1 VSDVEVRLLGEV
13 EVLRDGRAVPLPA
26 SKKTRALLGYLAVTE
41 RPHLR
46 ERLCELLWS
55 GPDDPRAALRW
66 SLSKLRSVLDDAAT
80 PRLVADRERVAFEPR
95 GARVDL
101 AEVRAALAAGPTA
114 MDTGALCALAGRFRG
129 DLLDGLEMPD
139 AYRFHEWLAGERE
152 AVRAL
157 RLRALGTIVD
167 RLAGEPEAALRW
179 ARERVAVDPLSESAH
194 VAVIRLL
201 AQMGSRNDALA
212 QFEACARILS
222 TELDAKP
229 GPALLAA
236 RMEIGRGGWAAPAP
250 DAKRAAR
257 PASRPLVGRARE
269 VAMIDAHL
277 ARNDGPAPVLLF
289 AGEPGIGKSRLLDE
303 LAQRALARGGRVLR
317 GRAYEAE
324 TVRPYG
330 AWVDALRSGALGPLD
345 DGLRADLAPI
355 LPELGG
361 AESGGPHVD
370 RGRLFD
376 GVGRLLATLAGRA
389 PLAVLLDDVQWL
401 DDASAA
407 LFHATARAPTAS
419 RVRFAYA
426 ARGEELADNVA
437 ALRLVRGLAR
447 EGRLSRVDLGP
458 LDAEAT
464 SALARALDPGVD
476 ASRVVDESAGNP
488 LFAIEVVRALA
499 RGRTGAPA
507 PLAESLAGF
516 IDERLARLDDDARDL
531 VPWAAALGRTF
542 GPDVLRRVTG
552 LSPSALASALEELE
566 RRGIV
571 RASASDGGDGDGGYD
586 FVHDLIRAG
595 AYRRLSS
602 PRRRLVHMQ
611 IARAL
616 GGGGLGDGSTAGE
629 VAHHAALGGEREL
642 AARAYLAAADRAV
655 RVFASAEAVRS
666 ASAGLE
672 HAASLPRDVRLPLQL
687 ALMRVKVM
695 TAALQ
700 GERRALGSELSRII
714 VEAED
719 AGLPALAAS
728 GFHTL
733 SILQHDGGDLGAA
746 HTSTLRAVDVAR
758 GAPPSDV
765 ARQLSDSARC
775 LALLE
780 REIPPAER
788 LLEEAHAILGDE
800 ARGTLHFAWG
810 VGLVARFR
818 GRTGEARELI
828 EHAMRLA
835 RRDEDHWVECEA
847 LITLAEIALEEDD
860 PRTALAWCAE
870 LTPVAS
876 KMGEGSEAPA
886 AEALESLA
894 RLAAGEPCG
903 ARLERAIR
911 VLRDVDAKGMLA
923 CVLNHAA
930 ALDLDARRSASAR
943 ARAEEALRAARVVDR
958 QTQIAVAHSV
968 LGRVALA
975 EGDLASAS
983 RHLDSVRAA
992 ALDPRATSAR
1002 ARAAMLDL
1010 AEQVTAHHRTGKDTP
1025 CPT

>member
-1 VSDVEVRLLGEV
+1 
-13 EVLRDGRAVPLPA
+13 
-26 SKKTRALLGYLAVTE
+26 
-41 RPHLR
+41 
-46 ERLCELLWS
+46 
-55 GPDDPRAALRW
+55 
-66 SLSKLRSVLDDAAT
+66 
-80 PRLVADRERVAFEPR
+80 
-95 GARVDL
+95 
-101 AEVRAALAAGPTA
+101 
-114 MDTGALCALAGRFRG
+114 M
-129 DLLDGLEMPD
+129 
-139 AYRFHEWLAGERE
+139 
-152 AVRAL
+152 
-157 RLRALGTIVD
+157 
-167 RLAGEPEAALRW
+167 
-179 ARERVAVDPLSESAH
+179 
-194 VAVIRLL
+194 
-201 AQMGSRNDALA
+201 
-212 QFEACARILS
+212 
-222 TELDAKP
+222 
-229 GPALLAA
+229 
-236 RMEIGRGGWAAPAP
+236 
-250 DAKRAAR
+250 
-257 PASRPLVGRARE
+257 
-269 VAMIDAHL
+269 
-277 ARNDGPAPVLLF
+277 
-289 AGEPGIGKSRLLDE
+289 
-303 LAQRALARGGRVLR
+303 
-317 GRAYEAE
+317 
-324 TVRPYG
+324 
-330 AWVDALRSGALGPLD
+330 
-345 DGLRADLAPI
+345 DLAP
-355 LPELGG
+355 
-361 AESGGPHVD
+361 
-370 RGRLFD
+370 
-376 GVGRLLATLAGRA
+376 
-389 PLAVLLDDVQWL
+389 
-401 DDASAA
+401 
-407 LFHATARAPTAS
+407 
-419 RVRFAYA
+419 
-426 ARGEELADNVA
+426 
-437 ALRLVRGLAR
+437 
-447 EGRLSRVDLGP
+447 
-458 LDAEAT
+458 LDAAAT

-499 RGRTGAPA
+499 RGTGGANA

-516 IDERLARLDDDARDL
+516 IDERLARLDDAARDL

-542 GPDVLRRVTG
+542 GPDLLGRVTG
-552 LSPSALASALEELE
+552 LSPAALASALEELE

-571 RASASDGGDGDGGYD
+571 RASSSDGDGDHDDDGGGGGGRYD

-700 GERRALGSELSRII
+700 GERRALGSELSRVI
-714 VEAED
+714 VEAQD

-746 HTSTLRAVDVAR
+746 HTSTLRAVDVSR
-758 GAPPSDV
+758 GAPPFDV

-780 REIPPAER
+780 REIPRAER
-788 LLEEAHAILGDE
+788 LLDEARAILGDE
-800 ARGTLHFAWG
+800 ARATLHFAWG
-810 VGLVARFR
+810 LGLVARFR

-835 RRDEDHWVECEA
+835 RREEDHWVECEA
-847 LITLAEIALEEDD
+847 LMTLAEIALEERD
-860 PRTALAWCAE
+860 PRAALAWCAE

-894 RLAAGEPCG
+894 RVAAGEPCG
-903 ARLERAIR
+903 ERLERAIG
-911 VLRDVDAKGMLA
+911 VLRDVDAKGMLS

-930 ALDLDARRSASAR
+930 ALDLDACRSASAR
-943 ARAEEALRAARVVDR
+943 ARAEEALRAAQVVDR
-958 QTQIAVAHSV
+958 QTQMAVAHSV

-975 EGDLASAS
+975 EGDLASAA
-983 RHLDSVRAA
+983 RHLDGLRAA
-992 ALDPRATSAR
+992 AIDPRATSAR

-1010 AEQVTAHHRTGKDTP
+1010 AEQVGAHHATGKDTP